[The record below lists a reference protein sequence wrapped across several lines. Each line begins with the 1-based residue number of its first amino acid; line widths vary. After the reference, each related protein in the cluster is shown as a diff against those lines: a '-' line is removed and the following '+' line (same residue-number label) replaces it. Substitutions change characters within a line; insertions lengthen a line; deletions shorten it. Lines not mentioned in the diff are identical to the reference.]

1 MKNGLRNFVSSM
13 PLGTRL
19 FLLAYALGYPLA
31 LAGHYTHTF
40 ELNDRLPLCPALIW
54 KGQVWRVVSY
64 VFLPGGTV
72 DWVVSLFW
80 LATLLS
86 VLGRNWSARGFWGYC
101 LLAALAGALPVV
113 LLKPG
118 WQGWFAGSSAVTFG
132 LLVAWDR
139 LYRRERLILLGIGEI
154 SVRQAAILIA
164 VIDALILL
172 FSCGGWFFMMAMM
185 CGGVAG
191 WVYFVIRHKLLFG
204 KSGQPIESERIA
216 RLEL

>member
-1 MKNGLRNFVSSM
+1 MSGGVRSFISSIPTGM
-13 PLGTRL
+13 RL
-19 FLLAYALGYPLA
+19 FLLLYALGYPLA
-31 LAGHYTHTF
+31 LAGHYSRTF
-40 ELNDRLPLCPALIW
+40 ELYDWLSLSPALVW

-80 LATLLS
+80 LATLVAVLS
-86 VLGRNWSARGFWGYC
+86 RNWSARVFWGYC
-101 LLAALAGALPVV
+101 LLAALAGALPIV
-113 LLKPG
+113 LLKSG
-118 WQGWFAGSSAVTFG
+118 MQAGFAGCSAITFG

-139 LYRRERLILLGIGEI
+139 SYRRERLVLLGIGEI
-154 SVRQAAILIA
+154 SVRQAALLIA

-172 FSCGGWFFMMAMM
+172 FSCGGWFFMAAMM

-191 WVYFVIRHKLLFG
+191 WIYFAVRHRLLFG
-204 KSGQPIESERIA
+204 KSGQPVESERIA